1 MKGTSLSLALI
12 LVMVA
17 GCATSDPNNPG
28 VANLDRKLKQCY
40 EESDSYTQRRSGNMQ
55 VQLTIDA
62 EGRARDP
69 KIVSSTFRL
78 DRNLEACV
86 TGQLRAASYPKPMS
100 GRTEELIQP
109 VNFIP
114 VIQ

>member
-1 MKGTSLSLALI
+1 MKGTSAALI
-12 LVMVA
+12 LILILIT
-17 GCATSDPNNPG
+17 GCATSDSNPG

-40 EESDSYTQRRSGNMQ
+40 EESDTYTQKLPGNMQ

-62 EGRARDP
+62 EGRAGSF
-69 KIVSSTFRL
+69 KILASTFPL

-86 TGQLRAASYPKPMS
+86 TGQLRAAIYPRPASGKP
-100 GRTEELIQP
+100 EELIKP

-114 VIQ
+114 GIQ

>member
-1 MKGTSLSLALI
+1 MKATSLGLI
-12 LVMVA
+12 LLLVG
-17 GCATSDPNNPG
+17 GCATSDSNNPG
-28 VANLDRKLKQCY
+28 VANLERKLQQCY

-55 VQLTIDA
+55 VQLTIGP
-62 EGRARDP
+62 EGQARDP
-69 KIVSSTFRL
+69 RILSSTFRL

-86 TGQLRAASYPKPMS
+86 TGQLRAASYPKPAS
-100 GRTEELIQP
+100 GKPEELIKP